1 MPTIPSPRHGRK
13 PRLEIIPFI
22 DIMFF
27 LLATFMMVSLSMV
40 ENHGVEMVLPKAAS
54 SKPQDLIDHTQ
65 TISVAKT
72 GEIYLNRDVINKD
85 ALDAK
90 FAELLAADPELR
102 LVLQGDYDCPYGLV
116 VEVFDQARQRGITKL
131 VIRTQRPQAN

>member
-1 MPTIPSPRHGRK
+1 MPSIPSPRPGRK

-40 ENHGVEMVLPKAAS
+40 ENHGVEMTLPKAGT
-54 SKPQDLIDHTQ
+54 SKPQDLVDHTQ

-72 GEIYLNRDVINKD
+72 GEIYLNSEQIPVES
-85 ALDAK
+85 LDAR
-90 FAELLAADPELR
+90 FAQLLADDPELR
-102 LVLQGDYDCPYGLV
+102 LVLQGDYDCSYGLV
-116 VEVFDQARQRGITKL
+116 VQVFDTARAKGINKL
-131 VIRTQRPQAN
+131 VIRTQRPAAN